1 MTDTLLGNARHARV
15 AASAEQLMA
24 DYYPL
29 IAKAVT
35 GLDAQD
41 RRALYQRGRDALLA
55 ELRAV
60 NPPLSEQVIMD
71 ERIAFEKAIRRIE
84 SEAAHRTAE

>member
-1 MTDTLLGNARHARV
+1 
-15 AASAEQLMA
+15 MA

-35 GLDAQD
+35 GLDTQD

-84 SEAAHRTAE
+84 SEHRTAE

>member
-1 MTDTLLGNARHARV
+1 
-15 AASAEQLMA
+15 MA

-35 GLDAQD
+35 GLVDAQD
-41 RRALYQRGRDALLA
+41 RRVLYQRGRDALLA

-60 NPPLSEQVIMD
+60 NPPLSERVITD
-71 ERIAFEKAIRRIE
+71 ERIAFEEAIRRIE
-84 SEAAHRTAE
+84 SEAAYRTEE